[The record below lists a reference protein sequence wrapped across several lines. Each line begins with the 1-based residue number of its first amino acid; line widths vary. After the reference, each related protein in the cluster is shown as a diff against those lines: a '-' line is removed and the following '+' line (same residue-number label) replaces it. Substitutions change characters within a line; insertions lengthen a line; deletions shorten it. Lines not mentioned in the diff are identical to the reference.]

1 MTVSRIQKNAT
12 RTSVVTWKR
21 KRCAPGQLA
30 DLIENEKMDRSLV
43 QSLIMMGERLHR
55 YYPNHSV
62 RERRLGSALS
72 RMGRMGRHFFVS
84 KSHSS
89 GLAVQTG

>member
-1 MTVSRIQKNAT
+1 MAVSRIQKNAT

-21 KRCAPGQLA
+21 NLRCAPGQLA
-30 DLIENEKMDRSLV
+30 DLMENEKMDRSLV

-62 RERRLGSALS
+62 RERRLGS
-72 RMGRMGRHFFVS
+72 V
-84 KSHSS
+84 
-89 GLAVQTG
+89 